1 MSAQNLAAG
10 AANIPE
16 KRHGGGRRHGQP
28 VVKPRDM
35 KGTVKRLFSV
45 LKGDR
50 KGFVLILIFAVLS
63 SAAGIFSPLVI
74 GRAIT
79 AINNGNAVLL
89 FILLLGGI
97 HASNFVVNLLQ
108 GILMAVFSQK
118 VTYRIRT
125 RLFNT
130 MVKLPLSFFDTKQH
144 GELMSRLTND
154 VDNISSTIADSLS
167 QLLSSIF
174 SMTGILIVM
183 INLSLPLTLVALIGT
198 AAIVILTKIVT
209 GITRPLFVKQQK
221 DLGLLNGHIQETIS
235 GIFIVKAFGRE
246 QAVTDDF
253 DVLND
258 RLTKTAE
265 EAQIKSGFI
274 MPAANVINN
283 ISFVAISVISA
294 GLAVQGV
301 LSVGLITSFL
311 LYIRQFSRP
320 FVEISNIY
328 NNLQTAVA
336 GAERIFEITDTLPE
350 PADREVTYALDKP
363 EGDIVFKNVVF
374 GYNRE
379 KPILKGID
387 LEVPAGTKV
396 AVVGPTGAGKTTLI
410 NLLTRFYDVDSGSIT
425 LDGHD
430 LRDYKMS
437 DLRKAFGVVLQDTV
451 LFAETVRYNIAYG
464 NEHATLDDIKKAARV
479 AGADSFIERMP
490 HGYNTILERS
500 GAELSHGERQLIT
513 IARAVLSNAPI
524 MILDEATSSV
534 DTLTEKKIQ
543 KALLSV
549 TEGRTSFIIAHRLS
563 TIKDADMIIV
573 IADGQI
579 AEKGTH
585 DELIALGGR
594 YARMHEAQTGE

>member
-1 MSAQNLAAG
+1 MAAQNLAAG

-16 KRHGGGRRHGQP
+16 KRPGGGRRHGQP

-35 KGTVKRLFSV
+35 KGTVKRLTDT

-50 KGFVLILIFAVLS
+50 KGFILILVFAVLS

-89 FILLLGGI
+89 FILLLAGI
-97 HASNFVVNLLQ
+97 YASNFVVSLLQ
-108 GILMAVFSQK
+108 GILMAVFSQR

-174 SMTGILIVM
+174 SMIGILIVM
-183 INLSLPLTLVALIGT
+183 ISLSLPLTLVALIGT

-221 DLGLLNGHIQETIS
+221 NLGMLNGHIEETIS

-246 QAVTDDF
+246 KAVTDDF
-253 DVLND
+253 EVLND

-265 EAQIKSGFI
+265 EAQIKSGII

-283 ISFVAISVISA
+283 VSFVAISVISA
-294 GLAVQGV
+294 NLAIQGV

-328 NNLQTAVA
+328 NNLQTAIA

-350 PADREVTYALDKP
+350 PADREVTFTLDKP
-363 EGDIVFKNVVF
+363 KGDIVFKDVVF

-437 DLRKAFGVVLQDTV
+437 DLRRAFGVVLQDTV

-464 NEHATLDDIKKAARV
+464 NDGATLEDIKKAARV

-490 HGYNTILERS
+490 EQYDTVLERS

-513 IARAVLSNAPI
+513 IARAVLANAPI

-543 KALLSV
+543 SALLSV

-563 TIKDADMIIV
+563 TIRDADMIIV

>member
-1 MSAQNLAAG
+1 MASKDLAAG
-10 AANIPE
+10 AANIPD
-16 KRHGGGRRHGQP
+16 KRPGGGRRHGQP
-28 VVKPRDM
+28 IVKPKDM
-35 KGTVKRLFSV
+35 RGTTRRLLDTF
-45 LKGDR
+45 KGDK
-50 KGFVLILIFAVLS
+50 KGIIMILLFAILS
-63 SAAGIFSPLVI
+63 SASGIFSPLVI

-79 AINNGNAVLL
+79 AINNGNAVML
-89 FILLLGGI
+89 FILLLAGI
-97 HASNFVVNLLQ
+97 YASNFLVSLLQ
-108 GILMAVFSQK
+108 GIITAVFSQR

-130 MVKLPLSFFDTKQH
+130 MVKLPLSFFDTRQH

-174 SMTGILIVM
+174 TMIGILIVM
-183 INLSLPLTLVALIGT
+183 ITLSLPLTLVALMGT
-198 AAIVILTKIVT
+198 AAIVILTKIIAS
-209 GITRPLFVKQQK
+209 ITRPLFIKQQK
-221 DLGLLNGHIQETIS
+221 DLGLLNGHIEETIS

-246 QAVTDDF
+246 KAVTKDF
-253 DVLND
+253 EILND
-258 RLTKTAE
+258 QLSKTAE
-265 EAQIKSGFI
+265 AAQIRSGII

-283 ISFVAISVISA
+283 VSFVAVSVFSA

-301 LSVGLITSFL
+301 ISVGLITSFL

-328 NNLQTAVA
+328 NNLQTAIA
-336 GAERIFEITDTLPE
+336 GAERIFEITDTSPE
-350 PADREVTYALDKP
+350 PEDRDNTFPLDDPK
-363 EGDIVFKNVVF
+363 GDIDFKNVVF
-374 GYNRE
+374 GYNKD

-410 NLLTRFYDVDSGSIT
+410 NLLTRFYDVDSGSII

-464 NEHATLDDIKKAARV
+464 NADATLEDIKKSARV
-479 AGADSFIERMP
+479 AGADSFIQRMP
-490 HGYNTILERS
+490 QQYDTVLERS
-500 GAELSHGERQLIT
+500 GTELSHGERQLIT
-513 IARAVLSNAPI
+513 IARAVLANAPI

-543 KALLSV
+543 NALLSV
-549 TEGRTSFIIAHRLS
+549 TKGRTSFIIAHRLS
-563 TIKDADMIIV
+563 TIRDADMIIV

-594 YARMHEAQTGE
+594 YAQMYKAQTGE

>member
-1 MSAQNLAAG
+1 MAAQNLAAG

-16 KRHGGGRRHGQP
+16 KRPGGGRRHGQP

-35 KGTVKRLFSV
+35 KGTVKRLTDT

-50 KGFVLILIFAVLS
+50 KGLILILVFAVLS

-97 HASNFVVNLLQ
+97 YASNFVVNLLQ

-183 INLSLPLTLVALIGT
+183 ISLSLPLTLVALIGT

-328 NNLQTAVA
+328 NNLQTAIA

-585 DELIALGGR
+585 DELIAMGGR

>member
-1 MSAQNLAAG
+1 MAAKNIADG
-10 AANIPE
+10 AASMPD
-16 KRHGGGRRHGQP
+16 KRPGGGRRHGQP

-35 KGTVKRLFSV
+35 KGSVRRLTDT
-45 LKGDR
+45 LKGDK
-50 KGFVLILIFAVLS
+50 KGLFMILLFAVLS

-74 GRAIT
+74 GNAIT

-89 FILLLGGI
+89 FILLLAGI
-97 HASNFVVNLLQ
+97 YVSNFLVNLIQ
-108 GILMAVFSQK
+108 GILMAFFSQR

-130 MVKLPLSFFDTKQH
+130 MVKLPLSFFDTKQQ

-174 SMTGILIVM
+174 TMIGILIVM
-183 INLSLPLTLVALIGT
+183 IRLSLPLTFAALIGT
-198 AAIVILTKIVT
+198 AAIVIVTKLVT
-209 GITRPLFVKQQK
+209 NVTRPLFVKQQR
-221 DLGLLNGHIQETIS
+221 DLGFLNGHIQETIS
-235 GIFIVKAFGRE
+235 GIFIVKSFGRE
-246 QAVTDDF
+246 KKVTKDF
-253 DVLND
+253 EVLNQQ
-258 RLTKTAE
+258 LTKTAE
-265 EAQIKSGFI
+265 EAQIKSGII

-294 GLAVQGV
+294 ELAVQGV

-328 NNLQTAVA
+328 NNLQTAIA

-350 PADREVTYALDKP
+350 PADRENAFELKNP
-363 EGDIVFKNVVF
+363 RGDIVFKDVVF
-374 GYNRE
+374 GYNKD

-387 LEVPAGTKV
+387 LKVPAGTKV

-430 LRDYKMS
+430 LRDYKMA

-451 LFAETVRYNIAYG
+451 LFAESVAYNIAYG
-464 NEHATLDDIKKAARV
+464 NEETPLEEIKKAARI

-490 HGYNTILERS
+490 EQYNTVLERS

-513 IARAVLSNAPI
+513 IARAILADAPI

-543 KALLSV
+543 NALLSV

-563 TIKDADMIIV
+563 TIRDADMIIV
-573 IADGQI
+573 IADGNI
-579 AEKGTH
+579 VEKGTH
-585 DELIALGGR
+585 EELLALGGR
-594 YARMHEAQTGE
+594 YAHMHEAQTGD

>member
-1 MSAQNLAAG
+1 MAAQNLAAG

-16 KRHGGGRRHGQP
+16 KRPGGGRRHGQP

-35 KGTVKRLFSV
+35 KGTVKRLTDT

-50 KGFVLILIFAVLS
+50 KGLILILIFAVLS

-97 HASNFVVNLLQ
+97 YASNFVVNLLQ

-283 ISFVAISVISA
+283 VSFVAISVISA

-328 NNLQTAVA
+328 NNLQTAIA

-350 PADREVTYALDKP
+350 PADRGVTYALDKP

-437 DLRKAFGVVLQDTV
+437 DLRKAFDVVLQDTV